1 VKKENNKNSD
11 ASLPEELRRVNTLHE
26 QYKSQ
31 IYNEILKR
39 NSKNGIDKNK
49 FEKFILEIGRTIGIY
64 TLSKP
69 NATFPGP
76 TDQRKR
82 LEDILKTFNVPARR
96 SPIYYLNE
104 IVSSEGQFIIS
115 LYDNPF
121 IYGDEKRI
129 EEWSQEVD
137 KAAEEAKAALEH
149 IANLIDIIQNE
160 LSIHKKRR
168 RGRRVNRPQ
177 FLDRAVDE
185 VYRSCFG
192 KIGNKAL
199 MTEIKLIV
207 REIVGEPSTD
217 IRKSVK

>member
-1 VKKENNKNSD
+1 VKVDEDKNSID
-11 ASLPEELRRVNTLHE
+11 PKELFRRVTALSE
-26 QYKSQ
+26 QYRTQ
-31 IYNEILKR
+31 IYNEISKR
-39 NSKNGIDKNK
+39 DKKNGIDQEKL
-49 FEKFILEIGRTIGIY
+49 EKFILEIGQTIVTY
-64 TLSKP
+64 TLTEP
-69 NATFPGP
+69 CTIFPGP
-76 TDQRKR
+76 TDQRRR
-82 LEDILKTFNVPARR
+82 LEDIIKSFTAPARR

-121 IYGDEKRI
+121 IHGDEKRI
-129 EEWSQEVD
+129 EEWSQKVD

-149 IANLIDIIQNE
+149 IANLIDILQNE

-168 RGRRVNRPQ
+168 RGKRVNRPQ

-217 IRKSVK
+217 IRKSMK